1 MRSLCADFKQ
11 VGDKNIGVRRMKVAT
26 RYLSGKSDGELLIA
40 AGAGDRNALV
50 QIPACRFVRERM
62 ALTSCCFEVRRAV
75 RTRGVRRNE
84 RR

>member
-1 MRSLCADFKQ
+1 VRSLCADFKQ

-40 AGAGDRNALV
+40 AG
-50 QIPACRFVRERM
+50 
-62 ALTSCCFEVRRAV
+62 
-75 RTRGVRRNE
+75 RGVRRNE